1 MFSIFKKSSPKLI
14 SDFAHLQVDIHSHLI
29 PGIDDGADSMET
41 SLALIQRLYALG
53 YKKLITTP
61 HIMSDM
67 YPNTRADIL
76 EGLEQVRK
84 AVKKAGIPIEIDA
97 AAEYYMDEH
106 FEAIIR
112 SEDMLTLP
120 GNRVLVEMSFVSE
133 PPNLFHYIFKMQT
146 KGYKPILAH
155 PERYIFLKK
164 NFNQYHRLK
173 EYGCEFQ
180 LNILSLTGYYGKP
193 TQELALKLLKNRMID
208 YLGTDLHHERHA
220 ARLEQVFQDK
230 NTLYALADH
239 EFANASLL
247 ETPDATNPS

>member
-1 MFSIFKKSSPKLI
+1 MIPFFKKKSPKLI

-29 PGIDDGADSMET
+29 PGIDDGADTIET
-41 SLALIQRLYALG
+41 ALELIKRLQALG

-61 HIMSDM
+61 HVMSDM
-67 YPNTRADIL
+67 YPNTRADIMS
-76 EGLEQVRK
+76 GLEKVR
-84 AVKKAGIPIEIDA
+84 AALDAAGIDIAIDA

-106 FEAIIR
+106 FESIIN
-112 SEDMLTLP
+112 SEDMLTLS

-146 KGYKPILAH
+146 KGYRPILAH
-155 PERYIFLKK
+155 PERYVFLKK
-164 NFNQYHRLK
+164 NFEQYHRLK

-193 TQELALKLLKNRMID
+193 TQELALKLLKNKMID

-220 ARLEQVFQDK
+220 ERLEQLFEDRRVLELISDGEAFL
-230 NTLYALADH
+230 NHTLAD
-239 EFANASLL
+239 
-247 ETPDATNPS
+247 

>member
-1 MFSIFKKSSPKLI
+1 MFSIFKKSPQKLI

-29 PGIDDGADSMET
+29 PGIDDGADTVET
-41 SLALIQRLYALG
+41 ALELIKRLQALG

-76 EGLEQVRK
+76 DGLEKVR
-84 AVKKAGIPIEIDA
+84 AALDAAGIDIAIDA
-97 AAEYYMDEH
+97 AAEYYMDEQ
-106 FEAIIR
+106 FEDLIKDA
-112 SEDMLTLP
+112 DLLTLP

-133 PPNLFHYIFKMQT
+133 PPNLFHYIFRMQT

-155 PERYIFLKK
+155 PERYVFLKK
-164 NFNQYHRLK
+164 NFEQYHRLK

-193 TQELALKLLKNRMID
+193 TQELALKLLKNKMID

-220 ARLEQVFQDK
+220 ERLEQLFEDRRVLELISDEEAFL
-230 NTLYALADH
+230 NHILAD
-239 EFANASLL
+239 
-247 ETPDATNPS
+247 

>member
-1 MFSIFKKSSPKLI
+1 MISFFNKKSPKLI

-29 PGIDDGADSMET
+29 PSIDDGVDTVET
-41 SLALIQRLYALG
+41 ALELIKRLQALG

-76 EGLEQVRK
+76 DGLEKVR
-84 AVKKAGIPIEIDA
+84 AALDAAGIDIAIDA
-97 AAEYYMDEH
+97 AAEYYMDEQ
-106 FEAIIR
+106 FEDLIKDA
-112 SEDMLTLP
+112 DLLTLP

-133 PPNLFHYIFKMQT
+133 PPNLFHYIFRMQT

-164 NFNQYHRLK
+164 NFEQYHRLK

-193 TQELALKLLKNRMID
+193 TQELALKLLKNKMID

-220 ARLEQVFQDK
+220 ERLEQLFEDRRVLELISDEEAFL
-230 NTLYALADH
+230 NHTLV
-239 EFANASLL
+239 N
-247 ETPDATNPS
+247 

>member
-1 MFSIFKKSSPKLI
+1 MISFFKKKSQTLI

-41 SLALIQRLYALG
+41 SLALIQRLQALG

-61 HIMSDM
+61 HIMSDL
-67 YPNTRADIL
+67 YPNTREDIL
-76 EGLEQVRK
+76 GGLERVRK
-84 AVKKAGIPIEIDA
+84 AVKEAGIPIEIDA
-97 AAEYYMDEH
+97 AAEYYMDEQ
-106 FEAIIR
+106 FEDLIKDA
-112 SEDMLTLP
+112 DLLTLP

-133 PPNLFHYIFKMQT
+133 PPNLFHHIFKLQT

-155 PERYIFLKK
+155 PERYVFLKK
-164 NFNQYHRLK
+164 NFNQYQRLK

-193 TQELALKLLKNRMID
+193 TQELALKLLKNKMID

-220 ARLEQVFQDK
+220 ERLEQVFQDRRV
-230 NTLYALADH
+230 
-239 EFANASLL
+239 L
-247 ETPDATNPS
+247 ELISDEEAFLNHTFIS

>member
-1 MFSIFKKSSPKLI
+1 MIPFFKKKSRALI

-29 PGIDDGADSMET
+29 PGIDDGADTVET
-41 SLALIQRLYALG
+41 ALELIKRLQALG

-76 EGLEQVRK
+76 NGLEKVRT
-84 AVKKAGIPIEIDA
+84 ALDAAGIEIAIDA

-106 FEAIIR
+106 FESIIN

-164 NFNQYHRLK
+164 NFDQYQRLK

-193 TQELALKLLKNRMID
+193 TQELALKLLKNKMID

-220 ARLEQVFQDK
+220 NKLEQVFQDRK
-230 NTLYALADH
+230 VLELISDEEAFLNHTLAH
-239 EFANASLL
+239 
-247 ETPDATNPS
+247 